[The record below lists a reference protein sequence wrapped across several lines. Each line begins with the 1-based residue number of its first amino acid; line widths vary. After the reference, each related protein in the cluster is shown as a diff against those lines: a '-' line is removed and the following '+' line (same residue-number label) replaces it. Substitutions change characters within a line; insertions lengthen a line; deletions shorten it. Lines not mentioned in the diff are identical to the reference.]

1 MNGTFIHGRRFGW
14 NEDCKTLSLIPTN
27 SKGVFSSE

>member
-1 MNGTFIHGRRFGW
+1 MNGTFIHGRRFEW
-14 NEDCKTLSLIPTN
+14 NEDCKTSLIPTN